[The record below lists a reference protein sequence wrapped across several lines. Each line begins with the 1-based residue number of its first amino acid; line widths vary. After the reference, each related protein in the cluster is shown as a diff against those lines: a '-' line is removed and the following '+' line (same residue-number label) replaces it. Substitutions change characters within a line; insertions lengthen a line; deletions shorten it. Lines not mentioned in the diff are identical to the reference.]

1 MVRIR
6 LILEVAAVMATM
18 LVASAVPALA
28 RVEQEAV
35 DQVVNQA
42 QVAVKEAD
50 NPTAYQAVEQAQN
63 SNRVTDRSPIQSG
76 GSITVS
82 DALFL
87 VGTVALLIA
96 GGVPTHRV
104 IWRQSQRR

>member
-28 RVEQEAV
+28 RMEQEAV
-35 DQVVNQA
+35 EQVVNRA
-42 QVAVKEAD
+42 QIGVKETAS
-50 NPTAYQAVEQAQN
+50 PGAYQAVEQAQN
-63 SNRVTDRSPIQSG
+63 SNQVTADLNPLQSN
-76 GSITVS
+76 GSITGG

-87 VGTVALLIA
+87 VGAAGLLIA
-96 GGVPTHRV
+96 GGVLTHRN
-104 IWRQSQRR
+104 IR